1 MNAIATETGADERAE
16 DLAKVVRHEL
26 QSFRKEWW
34 VFLLLGITLLICGI
48 VATAFPFVSSMGV
61 IIVIGAA
68 LIISGASMV
77 VSSFWSGKWSGFF
90 LQLLVG
96 IFYIVAGFTIFD
108 APLKSLVVFTLL
120 LAAFF
125 IVIGLLRII
134 TSLVER
140 HPMWGW
146 SLFNGLVTLVV
157 GVIIYRHCRPNE
169 IVQGLSEGDLTA
181 LGNSWLWVIGLLVG
195 IDLIFNGMSWVMLS
209 LAVRRLPDDESAES
223 A

>member
-1 MNAIATETGADERAE
+1 MNAATTDAGANEPGQNIAK
-16 DLAKVVRHEL
+16 LIKHEL
-26 QSFRKEWW
+26 QHFKKEWW

-48 VATAFPFVSSMGV
+48 VAITFPFVSSIGV

-68 LIISGASMV
+68 LIVSGVSLV

-90 LQLLVG
+90 LQMLVG

-108 APLKSLVVFTLL
+108 APLKSLVIFTLL

-140 HPMWGW
+140 FPMWGW
-146 SLFNGLVTLVV
+146 SLFNGVITLVV

-169 IVQGLSEGDLTA
+169 IAQGLSEGDITA

-195 IDLIFNGMSWVMLS
+195 IDLLFNGISWVMLA
-209 LAVRRLPDDESAES
+209 LALRRLPENEIGDNA
-223 A
+223 

>member
-1 MNAIATETGADERAE
+1 MSNIADNTGADERAE
-16 DLAKVVRHEL
+16 NLAKAIKHEFHGL
-26 QSFRKEWW
+26 RKEWW

-48 VATAFPFVSSMGV
+48 VAVTFPFISSMGV

-68 LIISGASMV
+68 LIVSGVSLV

-90 LQLLVG
+90 LQILVG
-96 IFYIVAGFTIFD
+96 VFYIVAGFTIFD

-169 IVQGLSEGDLTA
+169 IAQGLNDGNLTI

-195 IDLIFNGMSWVMLS
+195 IDLLFNGLSWIMLS
-209 LAVRRLPDDESAES
+209 LAVRRLPDNDTAETT
-223 A
+223 